1 MIHTI
6 LRKMNMFYV
15 STIRKRTIDRFVIYR
30 KRGEY
35 SYIKVDERKLE
46 GLSIK
51 EDIEYVYEKM
61 IKEQVEK
68 NKKFNTSEEVSD
80 YISMI

>member
-1 MIHTI
+1 MIHAI

-15 STIRKRTIDRFVIYR
+15 STIRKRTTDRFIIYK

-35 SYIKVDERKLE
+35 SYIKVDDRKLE
-46 GLSIK
+46 GIFIK
-51 EDIEYVYEKM
+51 EDIEYVYRKM
-61 IKEQVEK
+61 IKAQVEK
-68 NKKFNTSEEVSD
+68 NKKFNTPEEVSE

>member
-1 MIHTI
+1 MIHEI

-15 STIRKRTIDRFVIYR
+15 STIRKRTTDRFVIYR

-35 SYIKVDERKLE
+35 SYIKVDDRKLE

-51 EDIEYVYEKM
+51 KI
-61 IKEQVEK
+61 
-68 NKKFNTSEEVSD
+68 
-80 YISMI
+80 